1 MYAMAFRRGARWGA
15 EVSLR
20 GLLKRRS
27 LGELAAGAVLVFAVA
42 APLHAQD
49 TGSEPMLPLPVPRG
63 QVESDE
69 ASVRA
74 RGRLEL
80 PPSLAERG
88 RPAAPSAESASSPG
102 EGTASPPREG
112 VAKGAAEPPLAPEGI
127 DRGAMRAT
135 LLKKLG
141 GGEVLTLEPDPN
153 NPPTVT
159 EPLDMGEA
167 VAFALQNNFEIKAA
181 RAKAQGTR
189 WEFFGSIG
197 QYLPRLEYERQSGSQ
212 RSSPAAFHVIKDSTD
227 TTKNPLVETNK
238 HHTWTRT
245 YSVKQPLIDMS
256 IIADILNRDQV
267 HDAASADET
276 ATRERVALDTITCY
290 LRLIRSR
297 LTIGFATSYK
307 ANLDKLGERMKVR
320 VSGGGASGVELDRI
334 NARATSARSAMIEAG
349 AEYQAA
355 LVEFRRLT
363 NVTPIKLSLPARLM
377 PDVPEEV
384 EEVLARALRMNPE
397 YQVAQLK
404 ADAALAATWKQMSV
418 FLPKLSMQMTDT
430 RTFNAGGISQEDPM
444 MTAPS
449 PVYPYVNDRRLML
462 VFNWTLNG
470 GADIGQSLA
479 NAAYARQASYQ
490 ASDTRLRLEESVR
503 TSFSALNA
511 ANGLVESTNRALDA
525 NVKVATAF
533 DEQFLNGNRQLLD
546 LLDAYERLYQ
556 SQNELSRLLISE
568 ATASFLVRRQMG
580 ELVEAIVV
588 RTQE

>member
-1 MYAMAFRRGARWGA
+1 MALGRGAKWGA
-15 EVSLR
+15 EVFVR
-20 GLLKRRS
+20 GLLKQRS
-27 LGELAAGAVLVFAVA
+27 FGEMTVGAVLVFAVA

-49 TGSEPMLPLPVPRG
+49 AASEPLLPLPVPRG

-69 ASVRA
+69 SPVRA
-74 RGRLEL
+74 RGGLEM

-88 RPAAPSAESASSPG
+88 RPAAKSAESDPA
-102 EGTASPPREG
+102 AAAPPPDSA
-112 VAKGAAEPPLAPEGI
+112 AKGAGEPPLAPEGI
-127 DRGAMRAT
+127 DRGTMRAV
-135 LLKKLG
+135 LLRKLG
-141 GGEVLTLEPDPN
+141 GGDVLTLDPDPN

-167 VAFALQNNFEIKAA
+167 VAFALKNNFEIKAA
-181 RAKAQGTR
+181 RAKAQGSR

-197 QYLPRLEYERQSGSQ
+197 QYLPRLEYERQTGSQ
-212 RSSPAAFHVIKDSTD
+212 RSSPGSYHIIKDSTD
-227 TTKNPLVETNK
+227 TTQNPLVDVSK

-245 YSVKQPLIDMS
+245 YSVKQPLIDLS
-256 IIADILNRDQV
+256 IVADILNRDQV

-276 ATRERVALDTITCY
+276 ATRERVALDTITCF
-290 LRLIRSR
+290 LRLVRSR

-307 ANLDKLGERMKVR
+307 SNLDRLGERMKVR
-320 VSGGGASGVELDRI
+320 VSGGGSSGVELDRI
-334 NARATSARSAMIEAG
+334 NARSTSARSAMIEAG

-377 PDVPEEV
+377 PDVPGQV
-384 EEVLARALRMNPE
+384 EEVLMRALRMNPE

-404 ADAALAATWKQMSV
+404 ADAALTATWKQMTA
-418 FLPKLSMQMTDT
+418 FLPKLSMQMTDS
-430 RTFNAGGISQEDPM
+430 RTFNAGGVSQEDPM
-444 MTAPS
+444 MTDPS

-470 GADIGQSLA
+470 GSDIGQSLA
-479 NAAYARQASYQ
+479 NAAYARQASYV

-511 ANGLVESTNRALDA
+511 ANGLVDSTNRALNA
-525 NVKVATAF
+525 NAKVATAF

-588 RTQE
+588 RTKE